1 MRGRPKLSRKWLKVL
16 SDKEPELAALAE
28 TIDVKEDTGVA
39 SDSSSGS
46 SSSSSSSTSSS
57 QSEDSE
63 DDSGQESLTAHK
75 KRKRYAQMLDT
86 RKSNYNLLS
95 FLQTFFFLFF
105 FTILFISRGVT
116 NIGKT

>member
-1 MRGRPKLSRKWLKVL
+1 MKYHQRIRLFARILQCVQTVISLSHKNLQQVRGRPKLSRKWLKVL
-16 SDKEPELAALAE
+16 NDKEPELATLAE

-75 KRKRYAQMLDT
+75 KKKRY
-86 RKSNYNLLS
+86 
-95 FLQTFFFLFF
+95 
-105 FTILFISRGVT
+105 IL
-116 NIGKT
+116 

>member
-1 MRGRPKLSRKWLKVL
+1 
-16 SDKEPELAALAE
+16 LATLAE

-46 SSSSSSSTSSS
+46 SSSSSSSTSST

-75 KRKRYAQMLDT
+75 KKKRYTQKLLTLKNMHIEIP
-86 RKSNYNLLS
+86 NYNNC
-95 FLQTFFFLFF
+95 
-105 FTILFISRGVT
+105 I
-116 NIGKT
+116 

>member
-1 MRGRPKLSRKWLKVL
+1 MAT
-16 SDKEPELAALAE
+16 LAD

-75 KRKRYAQMLDT
+75 KKKRYTKIHTEMLQ
-86 RKSNYNLLS
+86 NYRVL
-95 FLQTFFFLFF
+95 FLFSHFFLFF
-105 FTILFISRGVT
+105 TINFHIFHD
-116 NIGKT
+116 NYEYN

>member
-1 MRGRPKLSRKWLKVL
+1 
-16 SDKEPELAALAE
+16 LATLAE

-75 KRKRYAQMLDT
+75 KKKRFIP
-86 RKSNYNLLS
+86 KCYNVIMCYSFHSSLLFTQS
-95 FLQTFFFLFF
+95 IYFL
-105 FTILFISRGVT
+105 
-116 NIGKT
+116 

>member
-16 SDKEPELAALAE
+16 NDKEPELASLAE

-75 KRKRYAQMLDT
+75 KKKRYVLKCCILPYIIPPLLT
-86 RKSNYNLLS
+86 PLFLYNR
-95 FLQTFFFLFF
+95 FVFRLQL
-105 FTILFISRGVT
+105 
-116 NIGKT
+116 

>member
-1 MRGRPKLSRKWLKVL
+1 MHRKQVRGRPKLSRKWLKVL
-16 SDKEPELAALAE
+16 NDKEPELATLAE

-75 KRKRYAQMLDT
+75 KKKR
-86 RKSNYNLLS
+86 
-95 FLQTFFFLFF
+95 
-105 FTILFISRGVT
+105 
-116 NIGKT
+116 